1 MDTNDKKRHSKDF
14 VGVVTNKRLGS
25 AVLRNRARRKL
36 VAALQQVEMN
46 DGIYVFGITRSK
58 LKYIDLKEE
67 VSEFFESIN
76 RLFIKSC
83 YIYKIVNHFNRFADV
98 EITISFFF

>member
-76 RLFIKSC
+76 NDSRENNNK
-83 YIYKIVNHFNRFADV
+83 VD
-98 EITISFFF
+98 